1 MTSITELII
10 CLISYKVIYFLGK
23 ETVGPLNQWM
33 GEKRSLMIRF
43 DFDIKTDKDD
53 YGLFVIDYN
62 VDTINPDNEGG
73 RLHVANKK
81 IRRLE

>member
-1 MTSITELII
+1 
-10 CLISYKVIYFLGK
+10 
-23 ETVGPLNQWM
+23 
-33 GEKRSLMIRF
+33 MIRF